1 MKRSERLKENLA
13 KVKGQLMALYRAGK
27 FTQTRPLELKIKM
40 LEAQIEEAEAYEPR
54 RLSELI
60 DKETLE
66 KHRIAEKMVALHLA
80 ADFLTDCGHD
90 LKDALN
96 SLGLEGCS
104 LFPIVEDIRKKAS
117 DFAALVC
124 HPEFAGLSDFMVN
137 NDEYIDECHRVT
149 EDYIHKHLVIT

>member
-13 KVKGQLMALYRAGK
+13 KVKGQLMALYRAGN
-27 FTQTRPLELKIKM
+27 FTQTRSLEFKIKI

-54 RLSELI
+54 KLAELI

-66 KHRIAEKMVALHLA
+66 KHKIAEKMVALHLA

-90 LKDALN
+90 LKDTLN
-96 SLGLEGCS
+96 ALGLEGCS
-104 LFPIVEDIRKKAS
+104 LFPLVDEIRKKAS

-137 NDEYIDECHRVT
+137 NEEYIDECHRVT
-149 EDYIHKHLVIT
+149 EDYIHKHLEIT